1 MENEGTRKLNEVY
14 SKDDSSVMGDKNS
27 PITMPESFG
36 LYAILTDPV
45 VGYEACARAVVAEG
59 IRYLQLRMKGAPRY
73 EVLRTAQIIREITR
87 GTSTRFIVN
96 DDLLIAMEVD
106 ADGVHLGQ
114 SDMPINEARALWDT
128 PGKIFGLSTHNEAQE
143 FKARDLNPDYIG
155 VGPVFPTP
163 TKAIPDPDL
172 GLELMGKIIRKSP
185 LPAVAIGG
193 MNEENLPEILARGAV
208 NFSAVRPIMQSPD
221 PRSVIRRLMEIWK
234 TALLGPLN

>member
-1 MENEGTRKLNEVY
+1 MIE
-14 SKDDSSVMGDKNS
+14 
-27 PITMPESFG
+27 IFG

-45 VGYEACARAVVAEG
+45 VGYEACARAAVAEG
-59 IRYLQLRMKGAPRY
+59 VRYLQLRMKNAPRD
-73 EVLRTAQIIREITR
+73 EIIRTARIVRKITR

-96 DDLLIAMEVD
+96 DDPLIAIEVD

-114 SDMPINEARALWDT
+114 SDMPINKARALWDT
-128 PGKIFGLSTHNEAQE
+128 PGKLFGLSTHNEDQE
-143 FKARDLNPDYIG
+143 LKAHDLKPDYIG

-193 MNEENLPEILARGAV
+193 IDEENLPEILARGAV
-208 NFSAVRPIMQSPD
+208 NFSSVRHIMNSPD
-221 PRSVIRRLMEIWK
+221 PRSVIRRLIEIWK
-234 TALLGPLN
+234 EYGTMENIQSGNI

>member
-1 MENEGTRKLNEVY
+1 MIE
-14 SKDDSSVMGDKNS
+14 
-27 PITMPESFG
+27 IFG

-59 IRYLQLRMKGAPRY
+59 IRYLQLRMKGIPRS
-73 EVLRTAQIIREITR
+73 EVIETARVIREITR

-96 DDLLIAMEVD
+96 DDPLVAMEVD

-114 SDMPINEARALWDT
+114 GDMPINEAKALWNI

-143 FKARDLNPDYIG
+143 LKARDLNPDYIG

-163 TKAIPDPDL
+163 TKSIPDPDL

-193 MNEENLPEILARGAV
+193 VNEENLPEILALGVV
-208 NFSAVRPIMQSPD
+208 NFSAVRAVMNSRN
-221 PRSVIRRLMEIWK
+221 PRHAIARLMDIWRDYRSW
-234 TALLGPLN
+234 G